1 MNPSQKHSNNRHHN
15 WLIYKNYDYLLKKY
29 TTYYS
34 GTLYDLGSGE
44 SPYKMFFLKYAE
56 KYIGVDW
63 ADSIHETR
71 ADIIADLNKSLPIE
85 SNVADTVVSI
95 SVLEHLCEPQTMLN
109 ESFRIL
115 KSGGH
120 LILQVPFQWWVHEA
134 PYDYFRYTPFG
145 LKYLLSKAG
154 FKEAEILPIGGYFVA
169 RILKANYFMAM
180 KVNGKNPLQKI
191 LRILLIPIWYF
202 NQWLAPFL
210 DKLDRN
216 KMNETVG
223 YWVIAKKT

>member
-1 MNPSQKHSNNRHHN
+1 MKIRHSNRKHHN
-15 WLIYKNYDYLLKKY
+15 WLIYKKYDYLLKKCNTCY
-29 TTYYS
+29 K
-34 GTLYDLGSGE
+34 GALYDFGCGE
-44 SPYKMFFLKYAE
+44 SPYKMFFLKYADT
-56 KYIGVDW
+56 YTGVDW
-63 ADSIHETR
+63 AGSYYKTK
-71 ADIIADLNKSLPIE
+71 ADIIADLNKPLPIE
-85 SNVADTVVSI
+85 SNVADTIVSI

-115 KSGGH
+115 KPGGYF
-120 LILQVPFQWWVHEA
+120 ILQVPFQWWVHES

-154 FKEAEILPIGGYFVA
+154 FGEVEILPIGGYFTA

-180 KVNGKNPLQKI
+180 KVNGKNPLLKF
-191 LRILLIPIWYF
+191 LRILIIPIWYF

-223 YWVIAKKT
+223 YWVIAKKQA